1 MIFLKHIRKTSLII
15 VAMLSIS
22 CNKPRRLYISNETG
36 KPLTIAISA
45 DLESGKGAMK
55 DKFKDSLNGLRM
67 EKGHITISY
76 GIGKWSKKDKEDLK
90 IILENVTL
98 KVDGDTGVYR
108 LPKDIK
114 IGNGIL
120 IPELIVNIKQ
130 LDKENE

>member
-1 MIFLKHIRKTSLII
+1 
-15 VAMLSIS
+15 MLSIS